1 MISLCSQQLSR
12 MQKYTAPICQIKSP
26 GFSIYTASLFESL
39 TMLTHISLYL
49 VARVCILNF
58 LHGSYPY
65 N

>member
-12 MQKYTAPICQIKSP
+12 MQKYTAPTYQIISP
-26 GFSIYTASLFESL
+26 GFSIYTASLFECL

-58 LHGSYPY
+58 
-65 N
+65 